1 MDYEVICMPKDQGR
15 EYGRIER
22 TDAFIPA
29 DDTDLLFVGRS
40 ASRVSAV
47 AATTVLL
54 AVFCAILS
62 LI

>member
-1 MDYEVICMPKDQGR
+1 MPEDQGR

-54 AVFCAILS
+54 VVFCAILS